1 MDRVIREWRLEDK
14 SELAY
19 LLNNQKILNNLR
31 DGLPYP
37 YTEKDAEEFIRSM
50 LASDK
55 TKTFAFAIA
64 SGVSF

>member
-37 YTEKDAEEFIRSM
+37 YATRLACEF
-50 LASDK
+50 A
-55 TKTFAFAIA
+55 
-64 SGVSF
+64 